1 MKSKVLAFVM
11 AAVILVMTAC
21 STSGNT
27 APTSNAGAENAL
39 KPIAKEDI
47 KAGFLYVGPIG
58 DEGYSYAHDQGRL
71 ALEKKLGV
79 KTMYVENVPEN
90 ADCEKAIRDLID
102 QGCNVIFSTSFGH
115 MDWTLNVAKEF
126 PNVYFHHCSGYK
138 TADNMSNYFGRMY
151 EARYLSGIAAGLK
164 TKTNKIGYVAAMP
177 IAEVVRGANA
187 FALGVKSV
195 NPDAKVEVKWT
206 NSWYDPALEKQ
217 TAIDLLNSG
226 CDVLG
231 QHCDTTAPQLAAN
244 EAGKF
249 AVGYNASTLSAAPK
263 AYLTSPI
270 WNWGQYYISAVESI
284 IDGTWKSE
292 SYWGHMS
299 EGICY
304 LDELSANCEP
314 GTKEA
319 IEAASKKM
327 AAGELHPFAGP
338 IKDNQGNELVKSGEV
353 MSDADMLSIMSFVDN
368 IIGTVPKN

>member
-27 APTSNAGAENAL
+27 APTSNAGAANAL

-231 QHCDTTAPQLAAN
+231 P
-244 EAGKF
+244 
-249 AVGYNASTLSAAPK
+249 V
-263 AYLTSPI
+263 
-270 WNWGQYYISAVESI
+270 
-284 IDGTWKSE
+284 
-292 SYWGHMS
+292 SYTH
-299 EGICY
+299 
-304 LDELSANCEP
+304 L
-314 GTKEA
+314 
-319 IEAASKKM
+319 
-327 AAGELHPFAGP
+327 
-338 IKDNQGNELVKSGEV
+338 
-353 MSDADMLSIMSFVDN
+353 
-368 IIGTVPKN
+368 